1 MAGPECT
8 TDLWMTATF
17 EKFKTWQLKLSLV
30 LSKVMLFAFTQVVKK
45 KKKSKE
51 LSKIHSVPLKAT
63 GRVC

>member
-17 EKFKTWQLKLSLV
+17 EKLKTWQLKLSLV
-30 LSKVMLFAFTQVVKK
+30 LSEAMLFAFTQVVK

-51 LSKIHSVPLKAT
+51 LSKIHSVPLKET